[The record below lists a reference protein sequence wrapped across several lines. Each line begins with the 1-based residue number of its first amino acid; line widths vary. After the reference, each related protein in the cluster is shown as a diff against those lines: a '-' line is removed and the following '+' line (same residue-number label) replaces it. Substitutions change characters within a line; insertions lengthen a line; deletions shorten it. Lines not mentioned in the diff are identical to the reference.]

1 MILIAAFCVAAI
13 AIFVPQLTARKSR
26 PARQDATPVQQV
38 PAPNQTPPQQS
49 PQQAQPPSQ
58 PPGHPQA
65 PRAPASQSPTQ
76 SGPQAGAPQAATPS
90 IPQSIIVAPPAT
102 GPTIVLNP
110 AHGGTDTGARGQNGG
125 VEKDIVL
132 QLARDVRGA
141 LTRQGYRVV
150 MTRDDD
156 SNPSYD
162 DRAALVNGY
171 RDAILIS
178 LHVSSTGVGGTAR
191 AYYYQFP
198 TFTSAATGAPAQGD
212 ATIDNSAGGNNSAG
226 PRAVSNVGNAG
237 GLISWTEAQKGY
249 GPASHRLADIIQG
262 ELAQQFSGSPVS
274 AASVPVRE
282 LRSVEAP
289 AVAIEISSV
298 AALTPTMLAQDGA
311 PLSNAI
317 MQAIIA
323 FRPAS
328 STGAK

>member
-1 MILIAAFCVAAI
+1 MAI
-13 AIFVPQLTARKSR
+13 AIVVPQLTARKSKR
-26 PARQDATPVQQV
+26 APQDATQVQQV

-49 PQQAQPPSQ
+49 PQSQSQAQPPPQAQQPSQAPPQ
-58 PPGHPQA
+58 PPRAAPPQPGA
-65 PRAPASQSPTQ
+65 
-76 SGPQAGAPQAATPS
+76 QAGAPQAITPS
-90 IPQSIIVAPPAT
+90 IAVAPPTT

-132 QLARDVRGA
+132 QLARDVRAA
-141 LTRQGYRVV
+141 LARQGYRVV

-178 LHVSSTGVGGTAR
+178 LHVSSTGMGGTAR
-191 AYYYQFP
+191 AYYSQFP
-198 TFTSAATGAPAQGD
+198 TSAPPAMAAPATGD
-212 ATIDNSAGGNNSAG
+212 ATASNSAG
-226 PRAVSNVGNAG
+226 PRVVSNVGNAS
-237 GLISWTEAQKGY
+237 GLVSWTEAQKGY
-249 GPASHRLADIIQG
+249 APASHRLADVIQG
-262 ELAQQFSGSPVS
+262 ELAQVFSGSPVS

-298 AALTPTMLAQDGA
+298 AALTPAMLVQDGA

-317 MQAIIA
+317 VQGIIA
-323 FRPAS
+323 FRPANS
-328 STGAK
+328 AGAK